1 MKLKDGSSVKISKQ
15 DADLIN
21 QMMKDLNSK
30 NRKEM
35 QKVMMT
41 DKAGFEEIVGFAR
54 EAL

>member
-1 MKLKDGSSVKISKQ
+1 MFKE
-15 DADLIN
+15 
-21 QMMKDLNSK
+21 LNSR

-35 QKVMMT
+35 EKVLVK